1 MKIKSYIILA
11 ELVLFGFI
19 LGTIFESIVFF
30 EPEIYS
36 ESVENGSSG
45 QQKEILAADND
56 YFLPLEIVAAP
67 GEKEGK
73 KEIEISAKAA
83 LVIDDA
89 SGKILFDKNADV
101 KTPVASLTK
110 LATAVA
116 ILELS
121 GEKSYISGTI
131 GKKYDLDKIVEVTQS
146 AIDAEGD
153 SAFLKKGEKIKVRDL
168 LAMMLVASSN
178 DAATL
183 LAEDASADLGYKNG
197 MDDFAKLMND
207 IVLHEGLNNT
217 NFVNSTGIDAKG
229 GYSNAQDVIKITRKF
244 LRDYPDIFQT
254 TKTSELNIRSADG
267 KADHLI
273 KNTNKLINDLPGII
287 GGKTGYTDE
296 AGESLMI
303 VVEDRPGGNKIIAVV
318 IGANDRFKEMK
329 KLVNWVWES
338 YEWK

>member
-30 EPEIYS
+30 EPEIYLES
-36 ESVENGSSG
+36 EESGSSG

-56 YFLPLEIVAAP
+56 YFLPFEIAAAP
-67 GEKEGK
+67 SEKEGK

-89 SGKILFDKNADV
+89 SGKILFEKNADA

-121 GEKSYISGTI
+121 DEKNYLGNII
-131 GKKYDLDKIVEVTQS
+131 GKKYDLDKSIEVTQN

-153 SAFLKKGEKIKVRDL
+153 SAFLKKGEKIKARDL
-168 LAMMLVASSN
+168 LTMMLVASSN

-183 LAEDASADLGYKNG
+183 LANDVSKALGYKSG
-197 MDDFAKLMND
+197 MDDFAKLMNE
-207 IVLHEGLNNT
+207 VALHEGLNNT
-217 NFVNSTGIDAKG
+217 NFVNSTGIDEEG
-229 GYSNAQDVIKITRKF
+229 GYSTAEDVVKITRKF
-244 LRDYPDIFQT
+244 LRDYQDTFRVTEII
-254 TKTSELNIRSADG
+254 ELNIKSENG
-267 KADHLI
+267 KIDHSI
-273 KNTNKLINDLPGII
+273 KNTNKLINNLPGII

-296 AGESLMI
+296 AGESLM
-303 VVEDRPGGNKIIAVV
+303 VVAENRPGGNKIIAVV

-329 KLVNWVWES
+329 KLVNWVWKS